1 MPVEILNVDAAI
13 MFADIMLPLEGMGV
27 ELTIEEGLG
36 PIIKRPIENVHDVE
50 RLGDFEPRSDVD
62 FVLEGIG
69 LTKKRLEG
77 RVPLIG
83 FCGAPFTLASYL
95 IEGRPS
101 RDFAKTKALMYRDT
115 KTWNALM
122 QTLAI
127 NMTKYLQAQIQA
139 GVDAVQIFDSWAG
152 CLSPQDYRRF
162 VLPYSQRIFQ
172 GLADSGV
179 PRIHFG
185 TGTSNLLPDMRRAGG
200 DVFGVDWRIS
210 IDSAWERLGHDVAI
224 QGNLDPAVLLG
235 DLDLIRSQAADILK
249 RVEGQMGYIFNLGHG
264 MLPNAPVKNVIEL
277 VEYVHKATQ
286 QSPANK

>member
-1 MPVEILNVDAAI
+1 
-13 MFADIMLPLEGMGV
+13 
-27 ELTIEEGLG
+27 
-36 PIIKRPIENVHDVE
+36 
-50 RLGDFEPRSDVD
+50 
-62 FVLEGIG
+62 
-69 LTKKRLEG
+69 
-77 RVPLIG
+77 
-83 FCGAPFTLASYL
+83 
-95 IEGRPS
+95 
-101 RDFAKTKALMYRDT
+101 MYRDT

-122 QTLAI
+122 QTLAV
-127 NMTKYLQAQIQA
+127 NMTKYLRAQIGA

-152 CLSPQDYRRF
+152 CLSPLDYRRF
-162 VLPYSQRIFQ
+162 VFPYSQQIFQ

-185 TGTSNLLPDMRRAGG
+185 TGTSDLLPDMRRAGG

-235 DLDLIRSQAADILK
+235 DLDLVRSQAADILK
-249 RVEGQMGYIFNLGHG
+249 RVEGHMGHIFNLGHG

-277 VEYVHKATQ
+277 VEYVHNATQ